1 MRHKSLY
8 LLAITGILLS
18 GCKIAKKP
26 IVQDFKK
33 YPEQPETFTQTADP
47 TAAEIPLI
55 ATMYADPLLKEL
67 VDSAIANNIE
77 LQKFRY
83 KIDVLS
89 AGMRAVQG
97 NNLPDLSA
105 FLGAGVKRF
114 GRYTVD
120 GVGNFDT
127 NFSPN
132 LTDKQRIPTV
142 LPDVHGGVL
151 SNWEIDVWKKLE
163 NQRKAA
169 LLRFGQG
176 EQGQNLLKTAIV
188 AEIANAYY
196 DLVVLDNELA
206 IVDESIK
213 LQQQAVEI
221 ISSMKDVGESNSLA
235 VELSSAQ
242 VLDAKALRIEI
253 EQEIIEIENNIK
265 FLVGRYPQPIPRQK
279 LNDFADDLPSLLTG
293 SPAQLLANRPD
304 IKVAELGL
312 LATNADLHVARVV
325 FYPSLNLGASVG
337 LQSFRVL
344 RFINPTAF
352 ALNVVGMGVMP
363 LLNQRQLQANLLA
376 TKADQQAAYLNYQ
389 EKVLLAF
396 NEVNM
401 YVRKLENND
410 RILDIKTEEVELLRR
425 SISTSTE
432 LFKFGQATYLEII
445 TAQRTA
451 LAAQID
457 FLNVRRSQYRNTILL
472 YRSLGGGWK

>member
-1 MRHKSLY
+1 MKYNSLY
-8 LLAITGILLS
+8 YLAIVGIFLG
-18 GCKIAKKP
+18 GCQIAKKP
-26 IVQDFKK
+26 VVQDFKK
-33 YPEQPETFTQTADP
+33 YPEQPQSFTA
-47 TAAEIPLI
+47 TAATATEMPLI
-55 ATMYADPLLKEL
+55 ANMYADPLLKEL
-67 VDSAIANNIE
+67 IDSVIANNIE

-83 KIDVLS
+83 KIDVLN
-89 AGMRAVQG
+89 AGMRAVRG

-105 FLGAGVKRF
+105 FFGAGVRRF
-114 GRYTVD
+114 GRYTID

-132 LTDKQRIPTV
+132 LTDKQRIPEV
-142 LPDVHGGVL
+142 LPDVNGGVL

-196 DLVVLDNELA
+196 DLVVFDNELE
-206 IVDESIK
+206 IIDESIK
-213 LQQQAVEI
+213 LQQQAVEV
-221 ISSMKDVGESNSLA
+221 ISSMKEVGESNSLA

-242 VLDAKALRIEI
+242 VLQARALRIEI
-253 EQEIIEIENNIK
+253 EQEIIEIENNIN
-265 FLVGRYPQPIPRQK
+265 FLLGRYPQPIPRQK

-304 IKVAELGL
+304 IKAAELGL
-312 LATNADLHVARVV
+312 LATNADLHVARVA

-344 RFINPTAF
+344 RFINPSAF
-352 ALNVVGMGVMP
+352 ALNMVGMGVMP

-376 TKADQQAAYLNYQ
+376 TKADQQAAYLDYQ
-389 EKVLLAF
+389 EKVLSAF

-401 YVRKLENND
+401 CVRKLENNG
-410 RILDIKTEEVELLRR
+410 RILNIKTAEVELLRR

-432 LFKFGQATYLEII
+432 LFKFGQATYLEVI

-457 FLNVRRSQYRNTILL
+457 FLDVRRNQYRNTILL